1 MKNIQTLGQNDVEF
15 AVIMADRTRLNVT
28 FSDDVVI
35 APNGPR
41 TIKSAEAKL
50 IEAIEGGKVLKRTN
64 MASALRYEVVSKGST
79 RTFEEK
85 KSLLG
90 RSSWTEVIDGPPVV
104 DVLSITGGT
113 DDSN

>member
-1 MKNIQTLGQNDVEF
+1 MQKTTKAMGKNDVRF
-15 AVIMADRTRLNVT
+15 SVIMADRTRLDVT

-35 APNGPR
+35 APHGPR

-64 MASALRYEVVSKGST
+64 MASALRYEIISEGDL
-79 RTFEEK
+79 RQFEEK

-90 RSSWTEVIDGPPVV
+90 RSSWTEVIDAPPVV
-104 DVLSITGGT
+104 EPLRISGG
-113 DDSN
+113 S